1 MDLGHAHQVGAVAG
15 IEVVHVGDVL
25 EVVGV
30 NGAVLH
36 RLVGHDVVVE
46 GLDLQGVSLFGHDVL
61 GHLQNAS
68 VGGGGSA
75 YHHGLVVFLAAA
87 ASQQGQSGRTGQG
100 QSQNLLFHKNLSFFD
115 T

>member
-61 GHLQNAS
+61 GHLQNAG
-68 VGGGGSA
+68 VGSGGSA
-75 YHHGLVVFLAAA
+75 HHHGLVVCVAAA

-100 QSQNLLFHKNLSFFD
+100 QS
-115 T
+115 